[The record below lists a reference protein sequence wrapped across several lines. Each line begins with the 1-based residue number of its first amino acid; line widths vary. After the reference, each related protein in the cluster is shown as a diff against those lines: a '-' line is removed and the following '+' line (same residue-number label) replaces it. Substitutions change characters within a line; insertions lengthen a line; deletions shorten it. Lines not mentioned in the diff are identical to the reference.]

1 MNPAEI
7 IGVTVGGIAIL
18 SAVLGGVIWL
28 IKAQVAMSR
37 EFKPN
42 GGSSTRDS
50 LNRIEKDVREIRT
63 KLDDQQER
71 LSDHFE
77 WHMDQK

>member
-1 MNPAEI
+1 MRAAEI
-7 IGVTVGGIAIL
+7 IGLTVGSIAIL
-18 SAVLGGVIWL
+18 SAVLGGVLWL

>member
-7 IGVTVGGIAIL
+7 IGLTVGSIAIL
-18 SAVLGGVIWL
+18 SAVLGGVLWL
-28 IKAQVAMSR
+28 IKAQMAMQR

-50 LNRIEKDVREIRT
+50 LNRIESDLRRVADKV
-63 KLDDQQER
+63 DDHI
-71 LSDHFE
+71 D
-77 WHMDQK
+77 WHMDKR